1 MKDLSKKID
10 NQNPSEMNAGGEVPG
25 YPAYPKSQDVYNKLK
40 EESDIDPENPSK
52 LKESTEYSDNEI
64 PEEKDFFTNSIGSD
78 LDVPGSELDDESEN
92 IGSEDEENNFYSLG
106 DND

>member
-1 MKDLSKKID
+1 MKDLKKKSEDLNSSETKND
-10 NQNPSEMNAGGEVPG
+10 NDLPG

-40 EESDIDPENPSK
+40 EETEIDPENITQKKQSI
-52 LKESTEYSDNEI
+52 ENSDTELA
-64 PEEKDFFTNSIGSD
+64 EEKDFFMNSMGSD
-78 LDVPGSELDDESEN
+78 LDVPGSELDDAAED